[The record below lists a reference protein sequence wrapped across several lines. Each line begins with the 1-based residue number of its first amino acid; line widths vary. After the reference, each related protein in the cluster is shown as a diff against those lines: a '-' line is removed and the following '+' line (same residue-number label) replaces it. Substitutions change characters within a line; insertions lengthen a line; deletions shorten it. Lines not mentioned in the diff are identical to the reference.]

1 MLLKSSSTPILNSW
15 LPQYSRDSSPEPEF
29 QVLRLTRSVS
39 LSSSSLH
46 SLPCTDEPTKNKL
59 LLTSQTFSAENSN
72 LQKDLPKHKK
82 NIKAMKQPTRPVDM
96 QQANKE
102 NDDQETGGKH
112 PGSSIQRLFSSSGLG
127 GKLLVDNERKGCD
140 VDGSA
145 VQTMVMGGGLGSNGN
160 NNHGSNSTDAYYQK
174 MIEANPENALL
185 LGNYAKFLK
194 EVRGDFAK
202 AEEVCGRAILANP
215 ADGNILSLY
224 ADLIWEAHK
233 DAQRAE
239 SYYDQAVKTAPDDC
253 YVLASYAKFLWDAE
267 DEEEEEEEE
276 DNEEGQHATDHSHVS
291 PPDFF
296 HGAPHHPPLTAAS

>member
-145 VQTMVMGGGLGSNGN
+145 VQTMVMGGGLGSNGGKICGGGGGGGSSDGGGGGGGSGFFGNSSNGN

-194 EVRGDFAK
+194 EV
-202 AEEVCGRAILANP
+202 IL
-215 ADGNILSLY
+215 
-224 ADLIWEAHK
+224 
-233 DAQRAE
+233 
-239 SYYDQAVKTAPDDC
+239 
-253 YVLASYAKFLWDAE
+253 LAFMIQYCFCL
-267 DEEEEEEEE
+267 
-276 DNEEGQHATDHSHVS
+276 V
-291 PPDFF
+291 
-296 HGAPHHPPLTAAS
+296 